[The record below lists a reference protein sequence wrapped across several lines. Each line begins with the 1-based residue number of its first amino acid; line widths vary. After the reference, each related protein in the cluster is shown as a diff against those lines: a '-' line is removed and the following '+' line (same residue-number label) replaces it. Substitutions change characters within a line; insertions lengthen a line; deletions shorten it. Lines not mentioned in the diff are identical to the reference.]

1 MIYSTLIPSR
11 LGKQNP
17 CYTQIRLQKIQ
28 ILEIRELHNEWLQCG
43 LKDAVYDGIACYY
56 SDMPDSTGVLSDKN
70 IESIGNTF
78 MRVYGTELKKQHD
91 KSKKEFEGKREEY
104 KLKREA
110 QGINTIEQVAEWAS
124 GYSPEIQRVIRYIG
138 WKTINEDEPMEKV
151 HELLKLWG
159 DALQTITNPKPSPP
173 PTLKAWLLY
182 KWEKFK
188 VRTDKWSML
197 QWQLVIIGIT
207 ACIFFSSMHQKMTMN
222 LDRTNRLFYKNVI
235 INEKRKK
242 DYQELDSLIHSNSF
256 FKTYW
261 TLEH

>member
-1 MIYSTLIPSR
+1 MAKPNELYEEILDELSILKSKNIASEQR
-11 LGKQNP
+11 LAHIESLLTKL
-17 CYTQIRLQKIQ
+17 LQKESPPPIPQ
-28 ILEIRELHNEWLQCG
+28 KEDSPKAVIPYSI

-78 MRVYGTELKKQHD
+78 MRVYGAELKKQHD
-91 KSKKEFEGKREEY
+91 KTKKEFEGKREEY

-124 GYSPEIQRVIRYIG
+124 EYSPEIQRVIRYIG

-173 PTLKAWLLY
+173 PTLKAWLDY

-207 ACIFFSSMHQKMTMN
+207 ACIFFS
-222 LDRTNRLFYKNVI
+222 
-235 INEKRKK
+235 
-242 DYQELDSLIHSNSF
+242 DSIGESVPL
-256 FKTYW
+256 
-261 TLEH
+261 

>member
-1 MIYSTLIPSR
+1 M
-11 LGKQNP
+11 
-17 CYTQIRLQKIQ
+17 
-28 ILEIRELHNEWLQCG
+28 
-43 LKDAVYDGIACYY
+43 
-56 SDMPDSTGVLSDKN
+56 SDKN

-78 MRVYGTELKKQHD
+78 IRVYGAELKKQHD
-91 KSKKEFEGKREEY
+91 KTKKEFEGKREEY

-110 QGINTIEQVAEWAS
+110 QGINTIEQMAEWAS
-124 GYSPEIQRVIRYIG
+124 EYSP
-138 WKTINEDEPMEKV
+138 
-151 HELLKLWG
+151 
-159 DALQTITNPKPSPP
+159 S

-207 ACIFFSSMHQKMTMN
+207 ACIFFSSMHQKMTMD

-235 INEKRKK
+235 INEKRNK
-242 DYQELDSLIHSNSF
+242 DYQEQDSLIHSNSF